1 MLFGSGR
8 MCFSAAESDYCP
20 KKHAEAMALPL
31 AEKVREAELNEY
43 TSHLQN
49 GTFGPALAPDAFA
62 PGGALKAVWVYSRS
76 KKDPGAF
83 KARLVMQGFLMQQ
96 GMHYNDV
103 HAPVPAVTSFRVFM
117 MGVALQGRSLH
128 HWDVKTAFLTTPMDC
143 QIDVTLPEAFNANKD
158 LQLGAR
164 RGTDRHRVLKVIPG
178 CPQGSRL
185 WHAHLSAFLRGKGF
199 VPVAPQEECLLVE
212 HDKPDGIH
220 LLVWTDDIC
229 VSASEGDAL
238 RVAQLLL
245 ALRAHYPNGIHE
257 SEVRDGELS
266 ILGTAV
272 IRQGVRKLFIHQK
285 PFLVKLLEK
294 AGFGAGPDRGVQMP
308 INPSFIFTSK
318 DCGVGEDEKKGEDSR
333 WYRSVLMSVSY
344 LANWTRPD
352 VAFAVSKLARFMQK
366 HVKELKRVLLGATR
380 T

>member
-1 MLFGSGR
+1 MPFASEGDNFHKIEGWRKSSMAEQPPVAMGEGSTKT
-8 MCFSAAESDYCP
+8 CA
-20 KKHAEAMALPL
+20 
-31 AEKVREAELNEY
+31 
-43 TSHLQN
+43 
-49 GTFGPALAPDAFA
+49 
-62 PGGALKAVWVYSRS
+62 
-76 KKDPGAF
+76 GAF

-96 GMHYNDV
+96 GLHYNDV

-117 MGVALQGRSLH
+117 MGVALKGRSLH

-143 QIDVTLPEAFNANKD
+143 QVDVTLPEAFNASKD
-158 LQLGAR
+158 LQPGAR

-212 HDKPDGIH
+212 QDKPDGIH

-229 VSASEGDAL
+229 VSATAGDAL
-238 RVAQLLL
+238 RVRELLL
-245 ALRAHYPNGIHE
+245 ALRTHYPNGIHE
-257 SEVRDGELS
+257 GEVRDGELS
-266 ILGTAV
+266 VLGTAV
-272 IRQGVRKLFIHQK
+272 IRQGPRKLFIHQK

-294 AGFGAGPDRGVQMP
+294 AGFNAGPDRGVHIP
-308 INPSFIFTSK
+308 INPSFVFTSK
-318 DCGVGEDEKKGEDSR
+318 DCGRGVDEMKGEDSK

-352 VAFAVSKLARFMQK
+352 VAFAVSKLARFMQAPGQK
-366 HVKELKRVLLGATR
+366 HVKELKRVLPGLGPCDGLQQETCQAGPVR
-380 T
+380 VF